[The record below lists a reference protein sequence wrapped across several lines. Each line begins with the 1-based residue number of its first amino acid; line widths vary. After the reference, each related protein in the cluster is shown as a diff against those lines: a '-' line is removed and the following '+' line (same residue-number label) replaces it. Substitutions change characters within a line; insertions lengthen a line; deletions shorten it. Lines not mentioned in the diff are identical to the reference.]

1 MPALRLLA
9 IAAPLLLA
17 GTLPAAAAEQ
27 PATAQVAWGELVHG
41 LKLHVHLDR
50 DIYVRDRDLVNVTF
64 TIMNTTAKDFPVT
77 LGLTGEE
84 RTDLVVRDAA
94 GRERTVPGR
103 AVPRSATKVRR
114 ATIRP
119 GRIARVNMVFDPAQL
134 GAIDK
139 RERFTLWGVFRC
151 DGPDLAAWVEKPFR
165 LESNEVA
172 FEVEPDNDRKVP
184 RGAFDGDAALS
195 LECGTPAWKP
205 GDPPLPFTVVMNRA
219 ADADGRSLLS
229 IHGNTYYRLE
239 VTGPDGREFTIE
251 QPVALPA
258 GESPHFR
265 FADLPGGRRLGE
277 RLAWNPD
284 GAAVERTRTLDE
296 FHTASGPRALVTGR
310 YRVRAVYEVDA
321 NAEAPFHYGIGARR
335 IESNVVSVEIAR

>member
-1 MPALRLLA
+1 MPRLGLIA
-9 IAAPLLLA
+9 IAASLLFA
-17 GTLPAAAAEQ
+17 DTLSAAAAERP
-27 PATAQVAWGELVHG
+27 PADQVAWGEAVHG

-50 DIYVRDRDLVNVTF
+50 DVYVQARDLVNVTF

-84 RTDLVVRDAA
+84 RTDIFVRDAA
-94 GRERTVPGR
+94 GRERTIPGR
-103 AVPRSATKVRR
+103 AFPRTATLVRR
-114 ATIRP
+114 ATIHP

-134 GAIDK
+134 GAVDK
-139 RERFTLWGVFRC
+139 RERFTLRGVFRC
-151 DGPDLAAWVEKPFR
+151 DEPDLAAWVEKPFR

-172 FEVEPDNDRKVP
+172 FEVEPPNDREVP
-184 RGAFDGDAALS
+184 RGAFDGDAAVT
-195 LECGTPAWKP
+195 LECGTSAWKP

-219 ADADGRSLLS
+219 AGADGRSLLS

-239 VTGPDGREFTIE
+239 VTGPDGNTFTIH

-296 FHTASGPRALVTGR
+296 FHTATGPRAPVAGR
-310 YRVRAVYEVDA
+310 YRVRAVYDVDA
-321 NAEAPFHYGIGARR
+321 DAEAPFHYGIGARR
-335 IESNVVSVEIAR
+335 LVSNVVSVEIAR